1 MISWIR
7 NVILLHSFAS
17 EKAKLDQ
24 FVLLKVRGMTLWDGQ
39 RFEKFPCWSKR
50 VNKIKEED
58 TYKDAARLSVNGI
71 LVSLRV
77 C

>member
-1 MISWIR
+1 M
-7 NVILLHSFAS
+7 
-17 EKAKLDQ
+17 
-24 FVLLKVRGMTLWDGQ
+24 LLKVRGMTLWDGQ
-39 RFEKFPCWSKR
+39 RFEEFPCLSKR
-50 VNKIKEED
+50 VNQMKKED